1 MTFDPETLPPGALVA
16 GTDWVK
22 RCVLGSGGMG
32 VVLGVEKDPG
42 IRGAMKV
49 MHAEL
54 ANRPG
59 QITRFLQE
67 ARMMVA
73 LRHPNIVQVIDA
85 GRFPDG
91 TPFVVTEWLEGRTLR
106 ASLEKH
112 PQGLPAIVAWE
123 INRQLCTGLHRAHC
137 HTVKDVPTP
146 IVHRDVKPEN
156 IFLQKQELAEPGVKL
171 LDFGVAQLMDGT
183 EDRRS
188 TAGTLAYMAPEQ
200 VRGERVTPRTDVYAA
215 TLVLYEMLTGRL
227 PWDVDTSDYDQMIA
241 AHSSLAP
248 IPPSRFVPWIPQRIE
263 ALILRGLAKK
273 PADRPP
279 SAYALA
285 EELYELQFVDENAP
299 TPSRVGVVKR
309 AAEPSHATITAWEER
324 ERKAV
329 GGRSAIVRDTRR
341 EMTPPPVEGR
351 APQVDPLA
359 TTAPATSAQPPASGK
374 VPWHVAPTKSEGGTS
389 RSLHSARQNAS
400 RSRRRNRALLGVVL
414 LGVVGLV
421 VAEAVVLVLR
431 RGPTPQVATT
441 VERGAAAEARLPEA
455 QRAAAP
461 AAVSASLSGSAAAK
475 PVAPVAAPS
484 SGSSEPPAP
493 ATQASAGPRTA
504 TASSGSATRASPPR
518 PAPAVTRNTMAD
530 QL

>member
-1 MTFDPETLPPGALVA
+1 MTFDPQTLPAGALVA

-112 PQGLPAIVAWE
+112 PSGLPAIVAWE

-137 HTVKDVPTP
+137 HTVKDAPTP

-227 PWDVDTSDYDQMIA
+227 PWDVDSSDFDQMIA
-241 AHSSLAP
+241 AHKSLAP
-248 IPPSRFVPWIPQRIE
+248 IPPSRFVPWIPPRIE

-273 PADRPP
+273 PAERPP
-279 SAYALA
+279 SAYAFA
-285 EELYELQFVDENAP
+285 EELYELQFVDEAAP
-299 TPSRVGVVKR
+299 TSARVGMRKPAR
-309 AAEPSHATITAWEER
+309 EPSHATITEWEER
-324 ERKAV
+324 ERNMA
-329 GGRSAIVRDTRR
+329 GARGAIVHDTHR
-341 EMTPPPVEGR
+341 EMTPPPVEVR
-351 APQVDPLA
+351 SPPVDPYAA
-359 TTAPATSAQPPASGK
+359 TSPATRTPPPSAALSPASK

-389 RSLHSARQNAS
+389 RSLLSVRQNAV
-400 RSRRRNRALLGVVL
+400 RNRKRNRVLVVAALFA
-414 LGVVGLV
+414 VVGLGL
-421 VAEAVVLVLR
+421 AEAGALVVRSTL
-431 RGPTPQVATT
+431 PPEAATA
-441 VERGAAAEARLPEA
+441 VERRTAAEARMPDSPGP
-455 QRAAAP
+455 AP
-461 AAVSASLSGSAAAK
+461 SASGVSAPRSAGAQA
-475 PVAPVAAPS
+475 VASVAVPTPGVPASVPPSASARSAAPS
-484 SGSSEPPAP
+484 P
-493 ATQASAGPRTA
+493 SAAQRTA
-504 TASSGSATRASPPR
+504 LPR
-518 PAPAVTRNTMAD
+518 PAPAATRNTMAD